1 MIRHHITIV
10 DKFSKLIYYKHKN
23 EKKGEDMN
31 FNLCSIQDIV
41 QEYAEVIAQVSG
53 VDVEVV
59 DEKLYRVAG
68 TGLYAEGINQD
79 MSSEGY
85 VYKHILNT
93 GETRVIHNPGEDPL
107 CFNCPNCS
115 NCKETI
121 EISMPIK
128 VDEEIIGIIGLV
140 GSSTDQR
147 DLILQNEKLYLEFIN
162 QIAYFIAAKAS
173 EQKEKESNLA
183 VIAILNNV
191 IDYTEQGVLIIGKGN
206 IITRNNESAEKQL
219 GISTLK
225 GKTVEMI
232 YTGDELNNTSEY
244 KIIIDNKELL
254 IMGKVYPLGI
264 RDDQYT
270 SVLIFKNIKT
280 VHSDLYEMTAT
291 LKTVDAKNIIGSS
304 EATKT
309 LKNNIRK
316 VAGSNSTV
324 LITGESGT
332 GKEMVA
338 TAIWRESDRR
348 TQKFVAVN
356 CAAIPESLLESE
368 LFGYVKG
375 AFSGADPKG
384 RIGKFELANQGI
396 IFLDE
401 IGDMPIYLQAKLLR
415 VLQERT
421 ITRIGSNQVIPID
434 VRVIAATNKDLKDMI
449 ERKKF
454 REDLYYRLNV
464 IPLSTK
470 PLRERR
476 EDIEE
481 LTDYF
486 IKRYSRLLN
495 KSYSYIERST
505 MELLKNHM
513 WRGNVR
519 ELENTVE
526 FMVNMMEYDG
536 VLNDKTLPVDFL
548 EDVSTDVVISN
559 NPNTITPIRELEL
572 REIQKALNI
581 FGDTTE
587 GKRKAAASLGI
598 GLTTFYRR
606 LEELSNK

>member
-1 MIRHHITIV
+1 M
-10 DKFSKLIYYKHKN
+10 D
-23 EKKGEDMN
+23 

-41 QEYAEVIAQVSG
+41 QKYAQVIAQVSG

-59 DEKLYRVAG
+59 DKKLYRVAG
-68 TGLYAEGINQD
+68 TGLYASGVNQD

-93 GETRVIHNPGEDPL
+93 GETRVIHNPGEDIL
-107 CFNCPNCS
+107 CFNCPNRSHCQ
-115 NCKETI
+115 ETI

-147 DLILQNEKLYLEFIN
+147 DLILQNEKLYLEFVN
-162 QIAYFIAAKAS
+162 QIAYFIAAKVS
-173 EQKEKESNLA
+173 EQKEKESNLSI
-183 VIAILNNV
+183 IAILNSV
-191 IDYTEQGVLIIGKGN
+191 IDYMEQGVLIMGKDN
-206 IITRNNESAEKQL
+206 IITRNNESAKKQL

-225 GKTVEMI
+225 GNTVKI
-232 YTGDELNNTSEY
+232 IHTGDELNNTSEY
-244 KIIIDNKELL
+244 KMIIDNKEVF
-254 IMGKVYPLGI
+254 IMGKGYPLGI
-264 RDDQYT
+264 RNDHYT
-270 SVLIFKNIKT
+270 SLIIFKNIKT

-291 LKTVDAKNIIGSS
+291 LKTADAKNIIGSS
-304 EATKT
+304 EATKI
-309 LKNNIRK
+309 LKSNIRK

-338 TAIWRESDRR
+338 TAIWKESDRR
-348 TQKFVAVN
+348 AQKFVAVN

-464 IPLSTK
+464 IPLNIK

-505 MELLKNHM
+505 MELLKSHM

-526 FMVNMMEYDG
+526 FMVNMMESHG
-536 VLNDKTLPVDFL
+536 VLNDKTLPMDFFD
-548 EDVSTDVVISN
+548 DVSAEGAISN
-559 NPNTITPIRELEL
+559 NPDTITPIKELEL
-572 REIQKALNI
+572 REIQKALSI
-581 FGDTTE
+581 FGETTE

-606 LEELSNK
+606 LEELSRKSNNFQNGNPILKMKNN

>member
-1 MIRHHITIV
+1 
-10 DKFSKLIYYKHKN
+10 
-23 EKKGEDMN
+23 MN

-68 TGLYAEGINQD
+68 TGLYAGGVNQD
-79 MSSEGY
+79 MSFEGY
-85 VYKHILNT
+85 VYKHILDT
-93 GETRVIHNPGEDPL
+93 GETKVIYNPGEDIL

-162 QIAYFIAAKAS
+162 QIAYSIAAKAS
-173 EQKEKESNLA
+173 DQKEKESNLA
-183 VIAILNNV
+183 VIAILNSV

-225 GKTVEMI
+225 GKTVEII
-232 YTGDELNNTSEY
+232 YTGDELNNISEY
-244 KIIIDNKELL
+244 KITIDNKELF
-254 IMGKVYPLGI
+254 IMGEVHPLGI
-264 RDDQYT
+264 RDDQYA
-270 SVLIFKNIKT
+270 SLLIFKNSKT
-280 VHSDLYEMTAT
+280 IHSDLYEMTAT
-291 LKTVDAKNIIGSS
+291 LKTLDAKNIIGSS

-309 LKNNIRK
+309 LKSNIRK

-375 AFSGADPKG
+375 AFSGADPRG

-449 ERKKF
+449 ETKKF

-464 IPLSTK
+464 IPLSIK

-486 IKRYSRLLN
+486 IKRYSSLLN
-495 KSYSYIERST
+495 KPYSYIERST

-526 FMVNMMEYDG
+526 FMINMMESDG
-536 VLNDKTLPVDFL
+536 VLNDKTLPVDFF
-548 EDVSTDVVISN
+548 EDVSTEVVISN
-559 NPNTITPIRELEL
+559 NPNIITPLKELEL

>member
-1 MIRHHITIV
+1 
-10 DKFSKLIYYKHKN
+10 
-23 EKKGEDMN
+23 MN
-31 FNLCSIQDIV
+31 FDLCSIQDTV
-41 QEYAEVIAQVSG
+41 QKYAEVIAQVSG

-59 DEKLYRVAG
+59 DKKLYRVAG
-68 TGLYAEGINQD
+68 TGLYAGDVNQD

-85 VYKHILNT
+85 VYKHLLNT
-93 GETRVIHNPGEDPL
+93 GETMVIYNPGEDFL
-107 CFNCPNCS
+107 CSNCPNS
-115 NCKETI
+115 RNCQETI

-128 VDEEIIGIIGLV
+128 VHEEIIGIIGLV
-140 GSSTDQR
+140 GSSKDQR
-147 DLILQNEKLYLEFIN
+147 DLILQNEKLYLEFVN
-162 QIAYFIAAKAS
+162 QIAYFIAAKAL
-173 EQKEKESNLA
+173 EQKEKESNLSI
-183 VIAILNNV
+183 IATLDSV
-191 IDYTEQGVLIIGKGN
+191 IDYMEQGVLIMGKGN
-206 IITRNNESAEKQL
+206 IITRSNESAKKQL
-219 GISTLK
+219 GIARVK
-225 GKTVEMI
+225 GKTVEII
-232 YTGDELNNTSEY
+232 YTGDEFNNTSEY
-244 KIIIDNKELL
+244 KMIIDNKEIF
-254 IMGKVYPLGI
+254 IMGEVYPLGL
-264 RDDQYT
+264 RDDKYT
-270 SVLIFKNIKT
+270 SILIFKNIKT
-280 VHSDLYEMTAT
+280 IHSDFYEMTAT

-304 EATKT
+304 EATKI
-309 LKNNIRK
+309 LKSNIRK
-316 VAGSNSTV
+316 VACSNSTV

-434 VRVIAATNKDLKDMI
+434 VRVIAATNKDLKVMI
-449 ERKKF
+449 ETKKF

-464 IPLSTK
+464 IPLSIK

-526 FMVNMMEYDG
+526 FMVNMMESDG
-536 VLNDKTLPVDFL
+536 VLNDKTLPVDFF
-548 EDVSTDVVISN
+548 EDVSTEVVISN
-559 NPNTITPIRELEL
+559 NPDTITPLKELEL
-572 REIQKALNI
+572 REIQKALSI

-587 GKRKAAASLGI
+587 GKRKAAVSLGI
-598 GLTTFYRR
+598 SLTTFYRR
-606 LEELSNK
+606 LEEVLKK

>member
-1 MIRHHITIV
+1 
-10 DKFSKLIYYKHKN
+10 
-23 EKKGEDMN
+23 MN

>member
-1 MIRHHITIV
+1 
-10 DKFSKLIYYKHKN
+10 
-23 EKKGEDMN
+23 MN
-31 FNLCSIQDIV
+31 FNLCSIQEIV
-41 QEYAEVIAQVSG
+41 QEYAEVISQVSG

-59 DEKLYRVAG
+59 DKNLYRVAG
-68 TGLYAEGINQD
+68 TGLYAGGVNQD

-93 GETRVIHNPGEDPL
+93 GETKIIYDPGEDIL
-107 CFNCPNCS
+107 CFKCPNRS
-115 NCKETI
+115 NCQETI

-128 VDEEIIGIIGLV
+128 VDEEIMGIIGLV
-140 GSSTDQR
+140 GSNTEQR

-173 EQKEKESNLA
+173 EQNEKESNLSI
-183 VIAILNNV
+183 IAILNSV
-191 IDYTEQGVLIIGKGN
+191 VDYTEQGVLIIGKDN
-206 IITRNNESAEKQL
+206 IITKNNESAEKQL
-219 GISTLK
+219 GMSALQ
-225 GKTVEMI
+225 GKSVEII
-232 YTGDELNNTSEY
+232 YTGDELNNISEY
-244 KIIIDNKELL
+244 KIIIDNKAVL
-254 IMGKVYPLGI
+254 IMGEVYPLGI
-264 RDDQYT
+264 RNDQYR
-270 SVLIFKNIKT
+270 SLLIFKNIKT
-280 VHSDLYEMTAT
+280 IHSDLYEMTAT
-291 LKTVDAKNIIGSS
+291 LKTIDTKNIIGGS
-304 EATKT
+304 EATKL
-309 LKNNIRK
+309 LKDKIKK

-348 TQKFVAVN
+348 SRRFVAVN

-449 ERKKF
+449 ETKKF

-464 IPLSTK
+464 IPLSIK

-495 KSYSYIERST
+495 KPYSYIERST
-505 MELLKNHM
+505 MELLKNHI
-513 WRGNVR
+513 WKGNVR

-526 FMVNMMEYDG
+526 FMVNMMECDG
-536 VLNDKTLPVDFL
+536 VLNDKTLPVDFF
-548 EDVSTDVVISN
+548 EDVSNEVVISN
-559 NPNTITPIRELEL
+559 NPDTITPIRELEL

-587 GKRKAAASLGI
+587 GKRKAAMTLGI

-606 LEELSNK
+606 LDELFDKSKNFQNENSISKMKIN

>member
-1 MIRHHITIV
+1 
-10 DKFSKLIYYKHKN
+10 
-23 EKKGEDMN
+23 MN

-68 TGLYAEGINQD
+68 TGLYAGGVNQD
-79 MSSEGY
+79 MSFEGY
-85 VYKHILNT
+85 VYKHILDT
-93 GETRVIHNPGEDPL
+93 GETRVIYNPGEDIL
-107 CFNCPNCS
+107 CLNCPNCS

-128 VDEEIIGIIGLV
+128 IDEEIIGIIGLV
-140 GSSTDQR
+140 GSTTDQR

-173 EQKEKESNLA
+173 EQKEKENNLA
-183 VIAILNNV
+183 VIATLNSV

-219 GISTLK
+219 GISLLK
-225 GKTVEMI
+225 GKTVEII

-244 KIIIDNKELL
+244 KIIIDNKELF
-254 IMGKVYPLGI
+254 IMGKVYPLGV
-264 RDDQYT
+264 RDDQYI
-270 SVLIFKNIKT
+270 SLLIFKNIKT

-291 LKTVDAKNIIGSS
+291 LKTVDARNIIGSS
-304 EATKT
+304 EATKR
-309 LKNNIRK
+309 LKSDISK

-338 TAIWRESDRR
+338 TAVWKESDRR

-464 IPLSTK
+464 IPLSIK

-481 LTDYF
+481 LTNYF

-495 KSYSYIERST
+495 KSYSYIERDT

-548 EDVSTDVVISN
+548 EDASTELVSTKGAISN
-559 NPNTITPIRELEL
+559 DPNTITPIRELEL
-572 REIQKALNI
+572 REIQKALKI

>member
-1 MIRHHITIV
+1 MGF
-10 DKFSKLIYYKHKN
+10 DLS
-23 EKKGEDMN
+23 
-31 FNLCSIQDIV
+31 SIQGTV
-41 QEYAEVIAQVSG
+41 QKYAEVIAQVSG

-59 DEKLYRVAG
+59 DKKLYRVAG
-68 TGLYAEGINQD
+68 TGLYAGDINQD

-85 VYKHILNT
+85 VYKHLLNT
-93 GETRVIHNPGEDPL
+93 GETMIIYNPGEDSL
-107 CFNCPNCS
+107 CSNCPNSS
-115 NCKETI
+115 NCQETI

-128 VDEEIIGIIGLV
+128 VHEEIIGIIGLV
-140 GSSTDQR
+140 GSSKEQR
-147 DLILQNEKLYLEFIN
+147 DLILQNEKLYLEFVN
-162 QIAYFIAAKAS
+162 QIADFIAAKAL
-173 EQKEKESNLA
+173 EQKEKESNLSI
-183 VIAILNNV
+183 IATLDSV
-191 IDYTEQGVLIIGKGN
+191 IDYMEQGVLIMGEGN
-206 IITRNNESAEKQL
+206 IITKSNENAKKQL
-219 GISTLK
+219 GVSTVE
-225 GKTVEMI
+225 GKTVEII

-244 KIIIDNKELL
+244 KMIIDNKEVF
-254 IMGKVYPLGI
+254 IMGEVYPLGL
-264 RDDQYT
+264 RNNQYT
-270 SVLIFKNIKT
+270 SILIFKNIKT
-280 VHSDLYEMTAT
+280 IHSDLYEMTAT
-291 LKTVDAKNIIGSS
+291 HKTIDAKNIIGSS
-304 EATKT
+304 EATKR
-309 LKNNIRK
+309 LKSNIEK
-316 VAGSNSTV
+316 VACSNSTV

-415 VLQERT
+415 ILQERT

-434 VRVIAATNKDLKDMI
+434 VRVIAATNKDLKVMI
-449 ERKKF
+449 ETKKF

-464 IPLSTK
+464 IPLTIK

-481 LTDYF
+481 LTNFF
-486 IKRYSRLLN
+486 IKRYNRLLN
-495 KSYSYIERST
+495 KSYNYIKKST

-526 FMVNMMEYDG
+526 FMINMMESDG
-536 VLNDKTLPVDFL
+536 VLNDKTLPVDFF
-548 EDVSTDVVISN
+548 EDLSTEVVTSN
-559 NPNTITPIRELEL
+559 NANIITPLKELEL

-587 GKRKAAASLGI
+587 GKRKAAMSLGI
-598 GLTTFYRR
+598 SLTTFYRR
-606 LEELSNK
+606 LEEVLKK

>member
-1 MIRHHITIV
+1 
-10 DKFSKLIYYKHKN
+10 
-23 EKKGEDMN
+23 MN
-31 FNLCSIQDIV
+31 FDLCSIQDIV
-41 QEYAEVIAQVSG
+41 QKYAEVIAKVSG

-59 DEKLYRVAG
+59 DKKLYRVAG
-68 TGLYAEGINQD
+68 TGIYAADVNQD

-85 VYKHILNT
+85 VYKHLLNT
-93 GETRVIHNPGEDPL
+93 GETKIIYNPGEDIL
-107 CFNCPNCS
+107 CSNCPNFSHCQ
-115 NCKETI
+115 ETI

-128 VDEEIIGIIGLV
+128 VHEEIIGIIGLV
-140 GSSTDQR
+140 GSSKKQK
-147 DLILQNEKLYLEFIN
+147 DLILQNEKLYLEFVN
-162 QIAYFIAAKAS
+162 QIAYFIAAKAL
-173 EQKEKESNLA
+173 EQKEKESNLSI
-183 VIAILNNV
+183 IATLDSV
-191 IDYTEQGVLIIGKGN
+191 IDYMEQGVLIIGKGN
-206 IITRNNESAEKQL
+206 IIIRSNESAKKQL
-219 GISTLK
+219 GISIVK
-225 GKTVEMI
+225 GKTVEII
-232 YTGDELNNTSEY
+232 YTGDEMNNTSEY
-244 KIIIDNKELL
+244 KMIIDNKEVY
-254 IMGKVYPLGI
+254 IMGEVYPLGL
-264 RDDQYT
+264 RDEQYT
-270 SVLIFKNIKT
+270 SILIFKNLKT

-291 LKTVDAKNIIGSS
+291 HKTVDAKNIIGSS
-304 EATKT
+304 EETKR
-309 LKNNIRK
+309 LKGNIRK
-316 VAGSNSTV
+316 VASSNSTV

-338 TAIWRESDRR
+338 TAIWRESDRK

-434 VRVIAATNKDLKDMI
+434 VRVIAATNKDLKAMI
-449 ERKKF
+449 ETKKF

-464 IPLSTK
+464 IPLSIK

-476 EDIEE
+476 EDIGE

-495 KSYSYIERST
+495 RSYSNIERST
-505 MELLKNHM
+505 MEHLKKHM
-513 WRGNVR
+513 WKGNVR

-526 FMVNMMEYDG
+526 FMVNMMESDG
-536 VLNDKTLPVDFL
+536 VLNDKTLPMDFF
-548 EDVSTDVVISN
+548 ENVPRTVGISN
-559 NPNTITPIRELEL
+559 NPDAIIPLKELEL
-572 REIQKALNI
+572 REIQKALSI

-587 GKRKAAASLGI
+587 GKRKAAVSLGI
-598 GLTTFYRR
+598 SLTTFYRR
-606 LEELSNK
+606 LEELLRN

>member
-1 MIRHHITIV
+1 
-10 DKFSKLIYYKHKN
+10 
-23 EKKGEDMN
+23 MN
-31 FNLCSIQDIV
+31 FDLFSIQDIV
-41 QEYAEVIAQVSG
+41 QKYADVIAQVSG

-59 DEKLYRVAG
+59 DKKLYRVAG
-68 TGLYAEGINQD
+68 TGLYAEDVNQD

-93 GETRVIHNPGEDPL
+93 GEIRAIHNPGEDFL
-107 CFNCPNCS
+107 CFNCPSRS
-115 NCKETI
+115 NCQETI

-128 VDEEIIGIIGLV
+128 VHEEIIGIIGLV
-140 GSSTDQR
+140 GSNKDQR

-162 QIAYFIAAKAS
+162 QIAYFIAAKAL
-173 EQKEKESNLA
+173 EQKEKESKLSI
-183 VIAILNNV
+183 IATLDSV
-191 IDYTEQGVLIIGKGN
+191 IDHMEQGVLIMGKGN
-206 IITRNNESAEKQL
+206 IITRGNESAKKQL
-219 GISTLK
+219 GISTVK
-225 GKTVEMI
+225 GKTVEII

-244 KIIIDNKELL
+244 KMIIDNKEIF
-254 IMGKVYPLGI
+254 IMGEVYPLEL
-264 RDDQYT
+264 RDYQYT
-270 SVLIFKNIKT
+270 SILIFKNIKT
-280 VHSDLYEMTAT
+280 IHSDLYEMTAT

-304 EATKT
+304 EATKR
-309 LKNNIRK
+309 LKRNIMK

-348 TQKFVAVN
+348 NQKFVAVN

-434 VRVIAATNKDLKDMI
+434 VRVIAATNKDLKAMI
-449 ERKKF
+449 ETKKF

-464 IPLSTK
+464 IPLSIK

-481 LTDYF
+481 LTNYF

-495 KSYSYIERST
+495 KFYIYIERST

-526 FMVNMMEYDG
+526 FMVNMMESDG
-536 VLNDKTLPVDFL
+536 VLNDKTLSVDFFK
-548 EDVSTDVVISN
+548 DVSTEIIIN
-559 NPNTITPIRELEL
+559 NNSDTITPLKELEL
-572 REIQKALNI
+572 REIQKALSI

-587 GKRKAAASLGI
+587 GKRKAAVSLGI
-598 GLTTFYRR
+598 SLTTFYRR
-606 LEELSNK
+606 LEEVLKK